1 MGGKLKAPKFPSEIS
16 FKGLWY
22 DDKTHSVKEGELMF
36 KSMGNTDGNLFFE
49 KPAWFTPLQFLD
61 SKENG
66 GISVLKGNK
75 VVSIGKSKN
84 FFIIWTLHKW
94 DNGLV
99 WGKTCTLSLK

>member
-1 MGGKLKAPKFPSEIS
+1 
-16 FKGLWY
+16 
-22 DDKTHSVKEGELMF
+22 MF

-49 KPAWFTPLQFLD
+49 KPAWFTPLQLLD

-75 VVSIGKSKN
+75 VVSIGKSIF
-84 FFIIWTLHKW
+84 FFIIWTLHRCVGW

-99 WGKTCTLSLK
+99 WGEM